1 MLIFFLVCFFFCG
14 VILEDKDI
22 DHTLN
27 MNAASLL
34 CAKSIGMFFFVCNLH
49 LHMANMALGYWEG
62 TFLFC
67 YDFANFLYSKN

>member
-1 MLIFFLVCFFFCG
+1 M
-14 VILEDKDI
+14 ILEDKDI

-34 CAKSIGMFFFVCNLH
+34 CAKSIGMFVVRNLH
-49 LHMANMALGYWEG
+49 LHMANMALGNWEG

-67 YDFANFLYSKN
+67 YDFAKFLYSKN